1 MTNDTTGS
9 SSTTSLLLLI
19 PPEIRLHIY
28 SFLLDDGGR
37 KWLRIRNKPAFHR
50 SDAFPLPVSSSPEAA
65 AAAAAAATD
74 DNSTLQNKDQP
85 SSSSS
90 KPPPNGRRRTSSTYH
105 VMERTSMFHRRCYQT
120 TYQLALPASPDPADA
135 TNKMHVAIL
144 AACRQTHHEAAE
156 LLYGRHGFDFGDHV
170 EAVVPF
176 LQDRTPY
183 AAALLRTLS
192 VYKRGPAPC
201 LGAAS
206 EKHEWSYLCR
216 FLASSNN
223 IRPSID
229 NEDGGGG
236 NNTQQG
242 SKRGNTNAVT
252 AIRRLRLV
260 VETGR
265 PSQPWTGVQTLTEAD
280 IRLLSLVG
288 GHDVLDWV
296 AELAQVQGLETLEVV
311 PDEKYLPAPKT
322 PAMTL
327 YAALSA
333 SIGGGLAPFLRTEMN
348 IPDGG

>member
-1 MTNDTTGS
+1 MSNDTTGSSS

-28 SFLLDDGGR
+28 SFLVDDGGR

-65 AAAAAAATD
+65 ATD
-74 DNSTLQNKDQP
+74 DNSTSQNQDQP
-85 SSSSS
+85 SSSS

-120 TYQLALPASPDPADA
+120 TYQLASPDPADA
-135 TNKMHVAIL
+135 PTNKMHVAIL
-144 AACRQTHHEAAE
+144 AACRQTHREAAE

-229 NEDGGGG
+229 NDADGGGG
-236 NNTQQG
+236 NNNNNSTQQG

-252 AIRRLRLV
+252 TIRRLRLV

-265 PSQPWTGVQTLTEAD
+265 PSQPWTGVQALTEAD
-280 IRLLSLVG
+280 IRLLTLIG
-288 GHDVLDWV
+288 GHDVLEWA

-348 IPDGG
+348 IPDRG